1 MCEEEIKME
10 LMPRSRYHQVEKA
23 LKESI
28 QWQCVLQPCVPVYIF
43 MDKRD
48 QKIRGYLLSDS
59 PVVTK
64 IHFPATYPPSPFTS
78 EPSEAK
84 VVKLNG
90 DSRVDQFSFLR
101 SKEDKCAR
109 CGNE

>member
-1 MCEEEIKME
+1 
-10 LMPRSRYHQVEKA
+10 
-23 LKESI
+23 
-28 QWQCVLQPCVPVYIF
+28 

-64 IHFPATYPPSPFTS
+64 IHFPATYPPSPLTS

-101 SKEDKCAR
+101 SKEDKCVR
-109 CGNE
+109 RGNE